1 MTDILRAAKRLHQAY
16 DRAQMARHRLMV
28 PRNWQALPPD
38 CQQEFIDIT
47 QHVLDGQIV
56 YKGRVIPLWVKTLI
70 NQ

>member
-1 MTDILRAAKRLHQAY
+1 MTDVLRAAQRLHQAY
-16 DRAQMARHRLMV
+16 DRAQITRHRLMV

-47 QHVLDGQIV
+47 QHVLNGQET
-56 YKGRVIPLWVKTLI
+56 YRGREIPAWVKTVI